1 MTYHLQELLIDLGRK
16 ARDANHVMFKV
27 SSQRKN
33 SALKRI
39 GEVIWKKK
47 SEILDENCKDIAD
60 ADKRNISKSKR
71 DRLLLTEDRL
81 KDIKVGLEAIAKQED
96 PVGKVLDQWN
106 RPSGINIKKVS
117 TPIGVIGIIYESRPN
132 VTIDAGALCIKSANS
147 AILRPG
153 SDSYFSSISLHE
165 CIKEGLI
172 SSGLPE
178 NLIQII
184 PSKDREAVSELLQM
198 TDYLDLVVPRGGKDL
213 VKLVQK
219 MAKVPVFAH
228 LDGVV
233 HTYVHS
239 DAQPEMA
246 KSVILNSK
254 LRRPGICGALE
265 CLLINKEYFIKAG
278 KTLVEFLLKSG
289 VEIRGDQEIALIPG
303 TVLAESSDWGKEF
316 LDKTLAV
323 KVVDDLEEA
332 ISHIKKYGSN
342 HTDSIITNNKRIAEV
357 FFTEL
362 DSAILMHNVSTQFA
376 DGGEFGMGAE
386 IGIGTGKLHARGP
399 IGANQLTSFKYLVQ
413 GEGILRK

>member
-39 GEVIWKKK
+39 GEVIWEKK
-47 SEILDENCKDIAD
+47 SDILDENCKDIAD

-71 DRLLLTEDRL
+71 DRLLLTEGRL
-81 KDIKVGLEAIAKQED
+81 KDMIVGLEAIAKQED
-96 PVGKVLDQWN
+96 PVGKVLDKWN

-117 TPIGVIGIIYESRPN
+117 TPIGVVGIIYESRPN
-132 VTIDAGALCIKSANS
+132 VTIDAGALCIKSGNS

-153 SDSYFSSISLHE
+153 SDSYFSSISLHQ

-198 TDYLDLVVPRGGKDL
+198 TDYLDLIVPRGGKDL

-228 LDGVV
+228 LDGIV

-265 CLLINKEYFIKAG
+265 CLLINREYFIKAG
-278 KTLVEFLLKSG
+278 QTLVEFLLKSG

-303 TVLAESSDWGKEF
+303 TSLAESNDWGKEF

-332 ISHIKKYGSN
+332 ISHIKQYGSN

-413 GEGILRK
+413 GEGVLRK

>member
-71 DRLLLTEDRL
+71 DRLLLTEGRL
-81 KDIKVGLEAIAKQED
+81 RDMIVGLEAIAKQED

-106 RPSGINIKKVS
+106 RPSGINIRKVS
-117 TPIGVIGIIYESRPN
+117 TPIGVVGIIYESRPN
-132 VTIDAGALCIKSANS
+132 VTIDAGALCIKSGNS

-153 SDSYFSSISLHE
+153 SDSYFSSISLHQ

-198 TDYLDLVVPRGGKDL
+198 TDYLDLIVPRGGKDL

-228 LDGVV
+228 LDGIV

-239 DAQPEMA
+239 DAEPAMA

-303 TVLAESSDWGKEF
+303 TLLAESNDWGKEF

-332 ISHIKKYGSN
+332 ISHIKQYGSN

-413 GEGILRK
+413 GEGVLRK

>member
-1 MTYHLQELLIDLGRK
+1 MTSHLQELLIDLGRK

-33 SALKRI
+33 NALKRI
-39 GEVIWKKK
+39 GEVIWEKKPD
-47 SEILDENCKDIAD
+47 ILNENCKDIAD

-71 DRLLLTEDRL
+71 DRLLLTEGRL
-81 KDIKVGLEAIAKQED
+81 KDMVFGLEAIAKQDD
-96 PVGKVLDQWN
+96 PVGQVLDKWS

-132 VTIDAGALCIKSANS
+132 VTIDAGALCIKSGNS

-198 TDYLDLVVPRGGKDL
+198 ADYLDLVVPRGGKDL
-213 VKLVQK
+213 VQLVQK

-228 LDGVV
+228 LDGIV

-289 VEIRGDQEIALIPG
+289 IEIRGDQEIALIPG
-303 TVLAESSDWGKEF
+303 TLLAESNDWGKEF

-342 HTDSIITNNKRIAEV
+342 HTDSIITNDKRIAEV

-413 GEGILRK
+413 GEGVLRK

>member
-33 SALKRI
+33 NALKRI
-39 GEVIWKKK
+39 GEVIWEKKPD
-47 SEILDENCKDIAD
+47 ILNENCKDIAD

-71 DRLLLTEDRL
+71 DRLLLTEGRL
-81 KDIKVGLEAIAKQED
+81 KDMIVGLEAIAKQED
-96 PVGKVLDQWN
+96 PVGQVLDKWS

-132 VTIDAGALCIKSANS
+132 VTIDAGALCIKSGNS

-153 SDSYFSSISLHE
+153 SDSYFSSISLHQ

-172 SSGLPE
+172 SAGLPE

-198 TDYLDLVVPRGGKDL
+198 TDYLDLIVPRGGKDL

-228 LDGVV
+228 LDGIV

-265 CLLINKEYFIKAG
+265 CLLINKEYFIKSG

-303 TVLAESSDWGKEF
+303 TLLAESNDWGKEF

-342 HTDSIITNNKRIAEV
+342 HTDSIITNNKRIAEA

-413 GEGILRK
+413 GEGVLRK

>member
-33 SALKRI
+33 NALKRI
-39 GEVIWKKK
+39 GEVIWEKKPD
-47 SEILDENCKDIAD
+47 ILNENCKDIAD

-71 DRLLLTEDRL
+71 DRLLLTEGRL
-81 KDIKVGLEAIAKQED
+81 KDMIVGLEAIAKQED
-96 PVGKVLDQWN
+96 PVGQVLDKWS

-132 VTIDAGALCIKSANS
+132 VTIDAGALCIKSGNS

-153 SDSYFSSISLHE
+153 SDSYFSSISLHQ

-198 TDYLDLVVPRGGKDL
+198 TDYLDLIVPRGGKDL

-228 LDGVV
+228 LDGIV

-265 CLLINKEYFIKAG
+265 CLLINKEYFIKSG

-303 TVLAESSDWGKEF
+303 TLLAESNDWGKEF

-342 HTDSIITNNKRIAEV
+342 HTDSIITNNKRIAEA

-413 GEGILRK
+413 GEGVLRK

>member
-1 MTYHLQELLIDLGRK
+1 MTCHLQELLIDLGRK

-33 SALKRI
+33 NALKRI
-39 GEVIWKKK
+39 GEVIWEKKPD
-47 SEILDENCKDIAD
+47 ILNENCKDIAD

-71 DRLLLTEDRL
+71 DRLLLTEGRL
-81 KDIKVGLEAIAKQED
+81 KDMIVGLEAIAKQED
-96 PVGKVLDQWN
+96 PVGQVLDKWS

-132 VTIDAGALCIKSANS
+132 VTIDAGALCIKSGNS

-153 SDSYFSSISLHE
+153 SDSYFSSISLHQ

-172 SSGLPE
+172 SAGLPE

-198 TDYLDLVVPRGGKDL
+198 TDYLDLIVPRGGKDL

-228 LDGVV
+228 LDGIV

-265 CLLINKEYFIKAG
+265 CLLINKEYFIKSG

-303 TVLAESSDWGKEF
+303 TLLAESNDWGKEF

-342 HTDSIITNNKRIAEV
+342 HTDSIITNNKRIAEA

-413 GEGILRK
+413 GEGVLRK

>member
-1 MTYHLQELLIDLGRK
+1 M
-16 ARDANHVMFKV
+16 
-27 SSQRKN
+27 
-33 SALKRI
+33 
-39 GEVIWKKK
+39 
-47 SEILDENCKDIAD
+47 
-60 ADKRNISKSKR
+60 
-71 DRLLLTEDRL
+71 
-81 KDIKVGLEAIAKQED
+81 
-96 PVGKVLDQWN
+96 
-106 RPSGINIKKVS
+106 
-117 TPIGVIGIIYESRPN
+117 
-132 VTIDAGALCIKSANS
+132 
-147 AILRPG
+147 
-153 SDSYFSSISLHE
+153 SLHQ

-178 NLIQII
+178 NLIQIV

-198 TDYLDLVVPRGGKDL
+198 TDYLDLIVPRGGKDL

-289 VEIRGDQEIALIPG
+289 VEIRGDEEIALIPG
-303 TVLAESSDWGKEF
+303 TLSAESSDWGKEF

-332 ISHIKKYGSN
+332 ISHIKQYGSN